1 MRAGVPQIML
11 ATQDLF
17 VPQTA
22 NFDLV
27 GGISFR
33 KGCYPGQ
40 EIVARMQYLGRLKE
54 RMFAFEVEGPPPAPA
69 ARVVRDGDNVGTVVN
84 AAAAPGG
91 GCELPG
97 GRRTGRAA
105 GELRLRL
112 ADGRTIAQFRCPT
125 TSPRLPRPIA

>member
-1 MRAGVPQIML
+1 MPQIML

-54 RMFAFEVEGPPPAPA
+54 RMFAFQVEGPPPAPA

-91 GCELPG
+91 GSDLRFLAVVG
-97 GRRTGRAA
+97 LRRAA
-105 GELRLRL
+105 GGRPAARRLR
-112 ADGRTIAQFRCPT
+112 
-125 TSPRLPRPIA
+125 PRDAREA